1 MTRKKKKNQNE
12 KGVFYNTISLKYGFI
27 VFLHYSL
34 SFDPHEERNTVLG
47 CVDGSRFLS
56 DLDVRIVNK
65 KAQRPTKTMLR
76 ACFYAGV

>member
-1 MTRKKKKNQNE
+1 MTRKKKNQNE
-12 KGVFYNTISLKYGFI
+12 KGVFYNTISLKCWFI
-27 VFLHYSL
+27 VYLHSL